1 MKSQDL
7 VVIKRYITAAVAG
20 DALPSWSSDERAELV
35 RLCGEISSG
44 PLSEEGLRALANIG
58 NHALRV
64 LLGKLQATA
73 HAERAVAQ
81 MVARDGPLC

>member
-20 DALPSWSSDERAELV
+20 DALPSWRSDEQAELV
-35 RLCGEISSG
+35 RLIGEVSTG
-44 PLSEEGLRALANIG
+44 PLSEQGLRALANIG

-64 LLGKLQATA
+64 LLDKVQATA